1 MPKPPK
7 HVVLSK
13 KDLGARLRALRLAR
27 GLTQAEV
34 AKAIGTHFTVI
45 SSVER
50 GVRALTLQQVVKLAE
65 SLKLSPDELL
75 HQKKPPKE
83 TATSRQEGR
92 LLRRIDRIRE
102 LPPAQQRTVLEVL
115 DSLLKA
121 HAPGGGTDR

>member
-13 KDLGARLRALRLAR
+13 KDLGTRLRALRLAR

-34 AKAIGTHFTVI
+34 ADAIGTHFTVI

-50 GVRALTLQQVVKLAE
+50 GVRALTLQQVVKLAD
-65 SLKLSPDELL
+65 SLKVSPDDLL
-75 HQKKPPKE
+75 QKKKPPKVP
-83 TATSRQEGR
+83 ATSRQDGR

-102 LPPAQQRTVLEVL
+102 LPPAQQRTVLDVL

-121 HAPGGGTDR
+121 HGSRGETGR